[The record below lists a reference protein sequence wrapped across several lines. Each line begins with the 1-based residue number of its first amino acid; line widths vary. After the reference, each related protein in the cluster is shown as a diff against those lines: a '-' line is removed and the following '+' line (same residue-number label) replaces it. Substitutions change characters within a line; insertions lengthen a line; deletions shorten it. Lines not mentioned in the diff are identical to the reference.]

1 MENVNYINAVMS
13 EINDLTDCIYEDL
26 CDEDYKSLNKNI
38 QDLIK
43 LLRDINRSHDQKQNK
58 K

>member
-1 MENVNYINAVMS
+1 VENINYINAVMS

-26 CDEDYKSLNKNI
+26 TDEDYKSLNKNI

-43 LLRDINRSHDQKQNK
+43 LLRDISKSHEQNRS
-58 K
+58 